1 MSIVI
6 DDEKL
11 QQFNSLMSGWL
22 RNIHND
28 IHVPGIMN
36 SNLISMCGIKL
47 VGLKHCIMLKSTE
60 ISTIRINKL
69 QYTNTWMQI
78 LRRTLY
84 FICETFLPLISALT
98 VLYTLYN
105 FIIVDNKRPGPI
117 HVQTIPIPLNNSS
130 LIDYAYYYGKIS
142 YNAVKP
148 FVSINAVTNMIG
160 TFTGRIV
167 RATSLAGSSFI
178 DESLGIRNTTLKVT
192 AFCIAT
198 IASVLVYKIITP
210 FTGVIANGRN
220 AIARKENVILLQTAF
235 ICEYEAAIEQ
245 SLYQLLTLPV
255 IAHIENLLHMSS
267 KSASPSDH
275 QQCMSIINIYT
286 EDYANLYYSILTPY
300 EKQINMMDVNDVLR
314 ASKPSS
320 QFIILL
326 FRLIRE
332 SNDALAQHL
341 MTFNQSLIEA
351 PITARNSVLATRE
364 LAMIP
369 LRSIGNAIMHTTAP
383 IITGQIIE

>member
-84 FICETFLPLISALT
+84 FICETLLPLISALS
-98 VLYTLYN
+98 VLYILYN
-105 FIIVDNKRPGPI
+105 VIIADNKRPSPI
-117 HVQTIPIPLNNSS
+117 PVQIIPFPLNNSS
-130 LIDYAYYYGKIS
+130 LIKYAYYYGKIS
-142 YNAVKP
+142 YNTVISYA
-148 FVSINAVTNMIG
+148 SINAITNIIG
-160 TFTGRIV
+160 SFAGRIV
-167 RATSLAGSSFI
+167 HATSLIGSSFI
-178 DESLGIRNTTLKVT
+178 DESLGIQNTTLKVT

-198 IASVLVYKIITP
+198 VASILVYKITTP
-210 FTGVIANGRN
+210 FTGVIANGRS
-220 AIARKENVILLQTAF
+220 AIARKENVILLQSAF
-235 ICEYEAAIEQ
+235 IDEYDAAIEQ
-245 SLYQLLTLPV
+245 SLYQLLTVPV

-267 KSASPSDH
+267 KSASLSDQ

-332 SNDALAQHL
+332 SNDELAQHL
-341 MTFNQSLIEA
+341 MIFNQSLIEA

-369 LRSIGNAIMHTTAP
+369 MRYISHGIMHTAP
-383 IITGQIIE
+383 IIAGQPV